1 MSFRRWLAAFLGV
14 PFFALFLL
22 VAYGWFEARRDPVVG
37 PYTVA
42 LADWPAGT
50 PPLRIVQLSDIHFGW
65 PDMPEARIHRIVV
78 QVNALNPDLI
88 VLSGD
93 YQGGKLWDADIGTM
107 DVAVRPLRGLRARLG
122 VIAVRG
128 NHDGPYWT
136 QKVFAK
142 TPILLLQNRWIDLGP
157 VVVAGLDDITGQP
170 DPKHAAAST
179 IQGAPAGK
187 PLILLAH
194 EPNFFQWLPKRVDL
208 MLAGHTHGGQIRLP
222 LVGGRSTGSPYL
234 DKHLRG
240 RFDEHG
246 QTMIVSSGLGTSI
259 VPLRIGVPPEIAL
272 ISLGGYSVGRKSGTD
287 R

>member
-1 MSFRRWLAAFLGV
+1 M
-14 PFFALFLL
+14 
-22 VAYGWFEARRDPVVG
+22 
-37 PYTVA
+37 
-42 LADWPAGT
+42 
-50 PPLRIVQLSDIHFGW
+50 
-65 PDMPEARIHRIVV
+65 
-78 QVNALNPDLI
+78 
-88 VLSGD
+88 
-93 YQGGKLWDADIGTM
+93 
-107 DVAVRPLRGLRARLG
+107 
-122 VIAVRG
+122 
-128 NHDGPYWT
+128 
-136 QKVFAK
+136 
-142 TPILLLQNRWIDLGP
+142 LQNRWIDLGP

-222 LVGGRSTGSPYL
+222 LVGGRSTGSTYL

-272 ISLGGYSVGRKSGTD
+272 ITLGGYSVGRKSGTD